1 MLSIIATLDLGI
13 KQVQKWKS
21 NLMSNKTGQAEGR
34 NWQIDG
40 DEFIVLI
47 NAEDQHS
54 LWPSATP
61 IPTGWERIGP
71 MGTKA
76 QCLEFIDKNWTDM
89 RPRSLREAMARS
101 VN

>member
-1 MLSIIATLDLGI
+1 MGDKID
-13 KQVQKWKS
+13 
-21 NLMSNKTGQAEGR
+21 QADGR

-54 LWPSATP
+54 LWPSAAP
-61 IPTGWERIGP
+61 IPAGWGRIGP

-76 QCLEFIDKNWTDM
+76 QCHEFIDKNWTDM
-89 RPRSLREAMARS
+89 RPKSLREAMARS